1 MVRALTVAFQ
11 GEPGAFSE
19 EAVHAF
25 FGDQPETRAVPSWR
39 SVFEAVRDGEATAGV
54 VAIESSLAGSIRET
68 YDLLSEF
75 YDDGIRIVGET
86 SVPVRLALVA
96 LPGQSIDEIERV
108 YSHAQA
114 LAQADEFLRAR
125 DWRVM
130 TTYNTA
136 GAARMIAENGERGAA
151 AIASPRV
158 AELYGLE
165 ILADNIQTGDENRTR
180 FAILAREG
188 DVARRAL
195 GRRGGRSA
203 PDDPGLRGPKRAR
216 IAPPLSGDVRCARG
230 QSLTPR
236 VPPDAEH
243 ALGVL
248 VLGGRRRR
256 CVRILIA
263 RRPSRPSA
271 VRRRW
276 SGFSARIRGPKNPRE
291 GLHAPPHAGIP
302 VCHARA
308 RCWPWSAPWS
318 R

>member
-25 FGDQPETRAVPSWR
+25 FGDGAETEAVPTWR
-39 SVFEAVRDGEATAGV
+39 AVFEAVRDGGANAGV

-75 YDDGIRIVGET
+75 FDEGIRIVGET

-96 LPGQSIDEIERV
+96 LPGQSIDLIDRV

-125 DWRVM
+125 DWEVM

-136 GAARMIAENGERGAA
+136 GAARMIAEQRERRAA

-165 ILADNIQTGDENRTR
+165 ILAENIQTGDDNRTR
-180 FAILAREG
+180 FAVLARPDALPDLAGQAGGPRKTTLVFAVRNVPGSLHRCLGAFATRGVNLSRLESRP
-188 DVARRAL
+188 ARTARWEYVFWVDLDADAEEPECAAAL
-195 GRRGGRSA
+195 E
-203 PDDPGLRGPKRAR
+203 GLR
-216 IAPPLSGDVRCARG
+216 
-230 QSLTPR
+230 
-236 VPPDAEH
+236 AE
-243 ALGVL
+243 AQM
-248 VLGGRRRR
+248 
-256 CVRILIA
+256 VRILGSY
-263 RRPSRPSA
+263 P
-271 VRRRW
+271 
-276 SGFSARIRGPKNPRE
+276 
-291 GLHAPPHAGIP
+291 
-302 VCHARA
+302 RA
-308 RCWPWSAPWS
+308 RED
-318 R
+318 

>member
-1 MVRALTVAFQ
+1 VVRALTVAYQ

-25 FGDQPETRAVPSWR
+25 FGDEPETRAVPSWR
-39 SVFEAVRDGEATAGV
+39 SVFEAVRDGTATAGV

-96 LPGQSIDEIERV
+96 LPGQSIDAIERV

-125 DWRVM
+125 DWQVM

-136 GAARMIAENGERGAA
+136 GAARMIAEKREQGAA

-165 ILADNIQTGDENRTR
+165 ILADNVQSGDENRTR
-180 FAILAREG
+180 FAILARDGTEL
-188 DVARRAL
+188 DVPAAAALDVPRQTTLVFAVRNVPGSLHRCLGTFAARGVNLSRL
-195 GRRGGRSA
+195 ESRPTRSA
-203 PDDPGLRGPKRAR
+203 RWEYLFWVDVDADASDPDCAAAIEALRGET
-216 IAPPLSGDVRCARG
+216 
-230 QSLTPR
+230 QM
-236 VPPDAEH
+236 
-243 ALGVL
+243 
-248 VLGGRRRR
+248 
-256 CVRILIA
+256 VRILG
-263 RRPSRPSA
+263 SY
-271 VRRRW
+271 
-276 SGFSARIRGPKNPRE
+276 
-291 GLHAPPHAGIP
+291 
-302 VCHARA
+302 ARA
-308 RCWPWSAPWS
+308 QET
-318 R
+318 

>member
-1 MVRALTVAFQ
+1 VVRALTVAFQ

-25 FGDQPETRAVPSWR
+25 FGDRPETRAVPSWR

-125 DWRVM
+125 DWQVM

-158 AELYGLE
+158 AELYGLG

-180 FAILAREG
+180 FAILARDGTSLDLPSATELDG
-188 DVARRAL
+188 PRQTTLVFAVRNVPGSLHRCLGTFAARGVNLSRL
-195 GRRGGRSA
+195 ESRPTRSA
-203 PDDPGLRGPKRAR
+203 RWEYLFWVDVDADASHPDCAAAIEALRGET
-216 IAPPLSGDVRCARG
+216 
-230 QSLTPR
+230 QM
-236 VPPDAEH
+236 
-243 ALGVL
+243 
-248 VLGGRRRR
+248 
-256 CVRILIA
+256 VRILG
-263 RRPSRPSA
+263 SY
-271 VRRRW
+271 
-276 SGFSARIRGPKNPRE
+276 PRAQE
-291 GLHAPPHAGIP
+291 T
-302 VCHARA
+302 
-308 RCWPWSAPWS
+308 
-318 R
+318 